1 MKKIKLKMYSS
12 QIIDS
17 LICIG
22 DEINEPLKSIFF
34 FIKIKLFS
42 RKVAFLVCRKVLG
55 PVAREKYKVK
65 SLC

>member
-1 MKKIKLKMYSS
+1 MKLKMYSS
-12 QIIDS
+12 MIIDS

-55 PVAREKYKVK
+55 PVVRK
-65 SLC
+65 

>member
-1 MKKIKLKMYSS
+1 MKKNKLKMYSS

-34 FIKIKLFS
+34 YKDRIIFKKGG
-42 RKVAFLVCRKVLG
+42 FLVCSIRKVLG
-55 PVAREKYKVK
+55 PVVREK
-65 SLC
+65 